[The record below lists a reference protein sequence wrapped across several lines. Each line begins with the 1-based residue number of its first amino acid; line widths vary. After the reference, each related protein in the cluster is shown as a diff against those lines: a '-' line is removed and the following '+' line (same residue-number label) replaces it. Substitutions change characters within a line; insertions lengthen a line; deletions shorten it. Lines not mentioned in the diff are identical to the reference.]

1 MKKKP
6 FFENAIG
13 ISFLVIVFLIAI
25 GVINFNK
32 EPEGNSIRDINY
44 YKESDKSN
52 LQAGSKNEQREE
64 TGITGVEVQKDEP
77 QMEIYEFDYD
87 VSDNEVVL
95 TGFDGESKVLEIK
108 PTYEVDGT
116 EYKTNLLE
124 FYLSGSDVETL
135 ILYDGISEVNT
146 AMFNMSDVNK
156 VFFPKTMETVYDY
169 TLAYL
174 HPDDGQM
181 IQIYYEG
188 TQDEWSEIFAEY
200 KRTKVEDAEGAE
212 EIGTAIADKINDMIG
227 TEYDSSKFEFF
238 FSASPDDLR

>member
-1 MKKKP
+1 MKKKGTWKKVVIAVVAIVVIGGAI
-6 FFENAIG
+6 NAFG
-13 ISFLVIVFLIAI
+13 DGDSSGHDNNASGNELVQTTAQTETKEESRS
-25 GVINFNK
+25 GV
-32 EPEGNSIRDINY
+32 
-44 YKESDKSN
+44 
-52 LQAGSKNEQREE
+52 
-64 TGITGVEVQKDEP
+64 TGVEVQKDNP
-77 QMEIYEFDYD
+77 YGEIDEFDYEISGD
-87 VSDNEVVL
+87 EVIL
-95 TGFDGESKVLEIK
+95 AKFDGKNKVLEIK
-108 PTYEVDGT
+108 PTYEIDGT
-116 EYKTNLLE
+116 EYKTNLSE

-135 ILYDGISEVNT
+135 ILNDGISEVNT

-238 FSASPDDLR
+238 FSASPDDLK

>member
-1 MKKKP
+1 MKKK
-6 FFENAIG
+6 G
-13 ISFLVIVFLIAI
+13 TWKKVVIAI
-25 GVINFNK
+25 VAVCVIGGAINAFGNGDSSGQVANDSNSEPVQTTAQTETKEESQSGV
-32 EPEGNSIRDINY
+32 
-44 YKESDKSN
+44 
-52 LQAGSKNEQREE
+52 
-64 TGITGVEVQKDEP
+64 TGVEVQKDNP
-77 QMEIYEFDYD
+77 YGEIDEFDYEISGD
-87 VSDNEVVL
+87 EVIL
-95 TGFDGESKVLEIK
+95 DEFDGKNKVLEIK
-108 PTYEVDGT
+108 PSYEVDGK
-116 EYKTNLLE
+116 EYKTNLSE

-156 VFFPKTMETVYDY
+156 VFFPKTMENVYDY

-188 TQDEWSEIFAEY
+188 TQDEWSEIFTEY

-238 FSASPDDLR
+238 FLASPDDLK